1 MLWFDLSFPW
11 TPTSKLKLEF
21 GRRGKS
27 VLILESL
34 LGEIFMSVDSEFFF
48 IFWSL
53 ESFDYRKILFDLTLL
68 FLALSSLVDFKKL
81 LILELDIFALTF
93 QKNSLLLLLWA
104 SELPVNAIYYDSLRW
119 FPFETTDPE
128 TLNYYVLLAWFRYSK
143 SCYYLLSFYIRTH
156 TKSSANENYKCF
168 SI

>member
-1 MLWFDLSFPW
+1 MLWFDLSLPCK
-11 TPTSKLKLEF
+11 PTSKLKLEL
-21 GRRGKS
+21 GRKGKS

-53 ESFDYRKILFDLTLL
+53 ESLDYRNILFDLTLL

-81 LILELDIFALTF
+81 LILELDILALTF
-93 QKNSLLLLLWA
+93 QKNSLLLLA
-104 SELPVNAIYYDSLRW
+104 KEFPVNAIYYESLRW

-128 TLNYYVLLAWFRYSK
+128 TLNYYVLLAYFK
-143 SCYYLLSFYIRTH
+143 
-156 TKSSANENYKCF
+156 
-168 SI
+168 